1 MNFKKEKAEI
11 TQGFKHENDFDV
23 LLLLNKGI
31 LKFRIFEGVKEKK
44 KWLIAET
51 QMLVA
56 RGGCSCWELR

>member
-44 KWLIAET
+44 ND
-51 QMLVA
+51 
-56 RGGCSCWELR
+56 